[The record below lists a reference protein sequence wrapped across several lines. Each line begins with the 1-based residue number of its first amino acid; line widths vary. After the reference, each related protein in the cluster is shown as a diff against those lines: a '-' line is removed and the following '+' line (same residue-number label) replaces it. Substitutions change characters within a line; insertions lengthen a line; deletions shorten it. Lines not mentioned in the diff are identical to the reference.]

1 MTLEDVAVADHNGQ
15 YLAFLLGEESFGVDI
30 LKVQEIRGWE
40 PVRALPESP
49 PYVKGVLDLRGTIVP
64 ILDLRIRLGNPSPS
78 YGPTTVI
85 IIVAVNEVEDRR
97 QLVGMVVD
105 AVSGVIDAA
114 TEEIKPAPAMAGG
127 VGGRYLLGMVSSAE
141 GMTVLLDVEKVLGEA
156 EWTQLQDM
164 GQ

>member
-1 MTLEDVAVADHNGQ
+1 MTTENAAASERNGQ
-15 YLAFLLGEESFGVDI
+15 YLAFLLGEESFAVDI

-40 PVRALPESP
+40 PVRALPESL

-64 ILDLRIRLGNPSPS
+64 ILDLRVRLGNASPC

-85 IIVAVNEVEDRR
+85 IVVAVGVAETGCH
-97 QLVGMVVD
+97 LVGMIVD

-114 TEEIKPAPAMAGG
+114 TAEVKPAPAMAGG
-127 VGGRYLLGMVSSAE
+127 VGGRYLVGMVSSAE
-141 GMTVLLDVEKVLGEA
+141 GMTVLLDVDKVLGEA
-156 EWTQLQDM
+156 EWAQLQAS